1 MRLSAGFF
9 EGTPFT
15 KIEYIRRVILKH
27 WTVPERGKDEC
38 EHLQKFYGYFY
49 DDTRDFQPGDLL
61 LILLLECD
69 TVVFVSQRNKCSKSY
84 AGTRTTW
91 RIWTCHSFL
100 ARIFFTKPTFE
111 PTCRYIGKIKLP
123 FQYQNVKARP
133 IVGSLQTLSLN

>member
-1 MRLSAGFF
+1 MSAGFF

-91 RIWTCHSFL
+91 RIWTCRSFL
-100 ARIFFTKPTFE
+100 SRIFLQNQHLNQHAGTFE
-111 PTCRYIGKIKLP
+111 KSNYHFNTKTSKHGPLLGACKL
-123 FQYQNVKARP
+123 
-133 IVGSLQTLSLN
+133 